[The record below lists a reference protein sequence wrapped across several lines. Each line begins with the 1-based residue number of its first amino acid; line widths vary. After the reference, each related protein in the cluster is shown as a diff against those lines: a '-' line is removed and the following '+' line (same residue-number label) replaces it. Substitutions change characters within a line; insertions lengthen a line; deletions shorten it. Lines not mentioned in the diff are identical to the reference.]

1 MGNENKLPNGI
12 RFAILGANSKIARL
26 KAARTEKRLA
36 PPTISEKCN
45 ARIYLYFPGIW
56 RLAQL

>member
-1 MGNENKLPNGI
+1 M
-12 RFAILGANSKIARL
+12 LGANSKIARL